1 MIYVYGGITIL
12 ISILL
17 LICKS
22 YKKTLFENVDK
33 REHPLKF
40 FYPLSARCLDFF
52 RKIVPEKHGT
62 KIETMLKRLYVK
74 ENIEKEKYI
83 YDVRKIAYA
92 LVIVGFIGI
101 MGTAVCFTNQKIQI
115 INQLE
120 RKEPG
125 EGSDSVP
132 IQVDYDGKTENINL
146 EIEERQYSKDEI
158 NEIFD
163 RVSEEIKQEIL
174 GKNESLDKVNQP
186 LNLISEYQNVKIYWE
201 IEDLDYVAYNGD
213 ISVDNVDNQGKLV
226 NLYAN
231 LALNEDKR
239 TVLIPILLVPKET
252 SEKEILIENIK
263 KSIEETNNIYDSKV
277 NLPEKINEKEI
288 QFKKIKENK
297 DLALLL
303 LALVGLAAL
312 MGLYDK
318 TLEKKITKR
327 SEEMMIDF
335 TEIVSKLCL
344 LYEAGLSVL
353 KAWERIVEDY
363 EKKGITRF
371 AYQEMRLVLEKIKSG
386 ESERVAY
393 SEFGKRCG
401 LHPYIKLANILEQN
415 IALGSKGLKA
425 SLQTEVEEAFE
436 ERKRL
441 ARKKGEE
448 ASTKLLVPMILMLIV
463 VIVIIA
469 VPAFM
474 SITF

>member
-1 MIYVYGGITIL
+1 MIYTYVGITIL
-12 ISILL
+12 IS
-17 LICKS
+17 
-22 YKKTLFENVDK
+22 TLFIIQKTYKNTLFKNLDK
-33 REHPLKF
+33 KEHPLKF
-40 FYPLSARCLDFF
+40 FYPLSARCLDLF
-52 RKIVPEKHGT
+52 RKYIPEKHGT

-92 LVIVGFIGI
+92 LIIVAFIGV
-101 MGTAVCFTNQKIQI
+101 MGTVVCFTNQKMQT
-115 INQLE
+115 INQLN
-120 RKEPG
+120 RREPG
-125 EGSDSVP
+125 GGSDSIP

-146 EIEERQYSKDEI
+146 EIEERQYSQDEV

-163 RVSEEIKQEIL
+163 RIGEEIKQKIL
-174 GKNESLDKVNQP
+174 GENESLDKVNKP

-201 IEDLDYVAYNGD
+201 IEDLDHVAYNGD

-239 TVLIPILLVPKET
+239 TVLIPILLVPREPD
-252 SEKEILIENIK
+252 EKEILIEAIK
-263 KSIEETNNIYDSKV
+263 KSIEKTNNIYEAKV
-277 NLPEKINEKEI
+277 NLPEKINEKNI

-297 DLALLL
+297 DLALLI

-312 MGLYDK
+312 LGGYDK

-344 LYEAGLSVL
+344 LYAAGLSVL
-353 KAWERIVEDY
+353 KAWERIVEEY
-363 EKKGITRF
+363 EKKGTTRF

-401 LHPYIKLANILEQN
+401 LHSYIKLANILEQN

-436 ERKRL
+436 DRKRL

-448 ASTKLLVPMILMLIV
+448 ASTKLLVPMVLMLIV

-469 VPAFM
+469 VPALM
-474 SITF
+474 SFSF